1 MPTLFPSP
9 EVFQTGAHPTRCA
22 PLLLLPFLLA
32 AIATTSAAQLSF
44 VDESARIAIPG
55 SQWYGVSVCDYD
67 RDGDDDILFV
77 GWTAIR
83 LLRNDGGLT
92 FTDVT
97 ASVGISMVSPSANVG
112 LFADV
117 DDDGWPDL
125 YIGGVGFRNRIYRN
139 LGNGTFRNVNA
150 GSGLD
155 STASVATAA
164 FGDLDLDGRVDLA
177 LATGSSD
184 LLYRNVSSGDT
195 IRFQNITSAAGTAG
209 GSGTIPM
216 QVTFI
221 DYDHNGTQDLFFVH
235 DGFDQ
240 SRLYKN
246 LGAFPYS
253 NVAGAAGIAQVGRGN
268 SMGVT
273 WFDYNGDGW
282 EDAYVTRIDSAG
294 LFRNNGNGTFTDVA
308 GATGCDTNGM
318 AWGVVCDDL
327 DNDGDEDIFI
337 ANRSG
342 YGGKHP
348 PALLFRNDGGMFTNV
363 TREAGTSIRLDASG
377 VASGDFDNDGR
388 RDLVVAD
395 VSSQG
400 KNLLLRNTSTGGHWA
415 AFRLVGATTN
425 RSAIGARVRVV
436 AGLVSRVRT
445 VTAGSSFASQ
455 VSSTVHVGLGS
466 ASVIDTLEVTWSPG
480 NAQVFTQVPV
490 DRRHDIVEGASL
502 TGGSVENGRV
512 IPDQFEVSSYP
523 NPFNPS
529 TTIVVRLPHSSHVR
543 LELVD
548 LLGRTMLVMAD
559 ENAEAGE
566 RRYRFDAS
574 RLSSG
579 VYVARVFALGRVSS
593 TRLILAR

>member
-1 MPTLFPSP
+1 M
-9 EVFQTGAHPTRCA
+9 HPFRCA
-22 PLLLLPFLLA
+22 PLLLLPLLLA
-32 AIATTSAAQLSF
+32 IFVGSAAAQLSF
-44 VDESARIAIPG
+44 VDESARIAKPG
-55 SQWYGVSVCDYD
+55 AQWYGVSVCDYD
-67 RDGDDDILFV
+67 RDGDEDILFV

-83 LLRNDGGLT
+83 LLRNEGGLT

-97 ASVGISMVSPSANVG
+97 DSAGISMVSPSANVG

-117 DDDGWPDL
+117 DNDGWPDL
-125 YIGGVGFRNRIYRN
+125 YIGGIGFRNRIYRN
-139 LGNGTFRNVNA
+139 LGNGRFRNVSA

-164 FGDLDLDGRVDLA
+164 FGDLDHDGRVDLA
-177 LATGSSD
+177 LATGGLD
-184 LLYRNVSSGDT
+184 LLYRNISSGDS
-195 IRFQNITSAAGTAG
+195 IRFQNVTSSAGVAG

-240 SRLYKN
+240 SRLYQN
-246 LGAFPYS
+246 LGTFPYA
-253 NVAGAAGIAQVGRGN
+253 NVAGAAGLAQVGRGN

-308 GATGCDTNGM
+308 GSTGCDTNGM
-318 AWGVVCDDL
+318 SWGVVCDDL

-342 YGGKHP
+342 FGGKHP
-348 PALLFRNDGGMFTNV
+348 SALLYRNDEGTFTNV
-363 TREAGTSIRLDASG
+363 TREAGTSIRLEASG
-377 VASGDFDNDGR
+377 VASGDFDHDGR

-395 VSSQG
+395 ISSSG
-400 KNLLLRNTSTGGHWA
+400 KNLLLRNTSAGGHWA
-415 AFRLVGATTN
+415 VFRLQGTSTN
-425 RSAIGARVRVV
+425 RSAIGARLRVV
-436 AGLVSRVRT
+436 TGPIGRVRT

-455 VSSTVHVGLGS
+455 VSSVIHVGLGE
-466 ASVIDTLEVTWSPG
+466 ATLIDTLEVIWSPG
-480 NAQVFTQVPV
+480 NAQVFTQLPV

-502 TGGSVENGRV
+502 TGAPVDGKRA
-512 IPDQFEVSSYP
+512 IPDRFEISCYP
-523 NPFNPS
+523 NPFNPA
-529 TTIVVRLPHSSHVR
+529 TTFVLRVPYPSHVR
-543 LELVD
+543 LEVND
-548 LLGRTMLVMAD
+548 LLGRTIAVMAD
-559 ENAEAGE
+559 EKVEAGE
-566 RRYRFDAS
+566 RRYGLDAS

-579 VYVARVFALGRVSS
+579 VYVARAIASGRVSS
-593 TRLILAR
+593 LKLILVR

>member
-1 MPTLFPSP
+1 MRTLPRTRKISRQG
-9 EVFQTGAHPTRCA
+9 VHRTRCA

-32 AIATTSAAQLSF
+32 AIASPAAAQLSF
-44 VDESARIAIPG
+44 VDESARIAKPG

-67 RDGDDDILFV
+67 RDGDDDMLFV

-83 LLRNDGGLT
+83 LLRNDGSLT

-97 ASVGISMVSPSANVG
+97 AAAGISMVSPSANVG

-117 DDDGWPDL
+117 DNDGWPDL

-139 LGNGTFRNVNA
+139 LGNGTFRNVNV

-177 LATGSSD
+177 LATGSFD

-195 IRFQNITSAAGTAG
+195 IRFQNVTSSAGTAG

-240 SRLYKN
+240 SRFYQN
-246 LGAFPYS
+246 LGTFPYA
-253 NVAGAAGIAQVGRGN
+253 NVAGTAGIAQVGRGN

-273 WFDYNGDGW
+273 WFDFNGDGW

-342 YGGKHP
+342 FGGKHP
-348 PALLFRNDGGMFTNV
+348 PALLYRNNGGMFTNV
-363 TREAGTSIRLDASG
+363 TREAGTSIRLEASG

-400 KNLLLRNTSTGGHWA
+400 KNLLLRNTSSGGHWA
-415 AFRLVGATTN
+415 AFRLHGTSTN
-425 RSAIGARVRVV
+425 RSAIGARLRVV
-436 AGLVSRVRT
+436 TGQVSQVRT
-445 VTAGSSFASQ
+445 VTAGSSFSSQ
-455 VSSTVHVGLGS
+455 VSSTVHIGLGS
-466 ASVIDTLEVTWSPG
+466 ATAIDTLEVSWSPTKV
-480 NAQVFTQVPV
+480 QTFTQLTV
-490 DRRHDIVEGASL
+490 DRRHDITEGGTISAASTKEL
-502 TGGSVENGRV
+502 PT
-512 IPDQFEVSSYP
+512 IPRTVRLRAYP
-523 NPFNPS
+523 NPFNAS
-529 TTIVVRLPHSSHVR
+529 TTVELQLDIGQDVVI
-543 LELVD
+543 ELFD
-548 LLGRTMLVMAD
+548 LLGQPIEQIEVGHRPAGSHRWRITAD
-559 ENAEAGE
+559 RWSTGCYVVRATT
-566 RRYRFDAS
+566 AS
-574 RLSSG
+574 EVQTLP
-579 VYVARVFALGRVSS
+579 L
-593 TRLILAR
+593 LLLK

>member
-1 MPTLFPSP
+1 
-9 EVFQTGAHPTRCA
+9 
-22 PLLLLPFLLA
+22 LLLLPLLLA
-32 AIATTSAAQLSF
+32 IFVGSAAAQLSF
-44 VDESARIAIPG
+44 VDESARIAKPG
-55 SQWYGVSVCDYD
+55 AQWYGVSVCDYD
-67 RDGDDDILFV
+67 RDGDEDILFV

-83 LLRNDGGLT
+83 LLRNEGGLT

-97 ASVGISMVSPSANVG
+97 DSAGISMVSPSANVG

-117 DDDGWPDL
+117 DNDGWPDL
-125 YIGGVGFRNRIYRN
+125 YIGGIGFRNRIYRN
-139 LGNGTFRNVNA
+139 LGNGRFRNVSA

-164 FGDLDLDGRVDLA
+164 FGDLDHDGRVDLA
-177 LATGSSD
+177 LATGGLD
-184 LLYRNVSSGDT
+184 LLYRNISSGDS
-195 IRFQNITSAAGTAG
+195 IRFQNVTSSAGVAG

-240 SRLYKN
+240 SRLYQN
-246 LGAFPYS
+246 LGTFPYA
-253 NVAGAAGIAQVGRGN
+253 NVAGAAGLAQVGRGN

-308 GATGCDTNGM
+308 GSTGCDTNGM
-318 AWGVVCDDL
+318 SWGVVCDDL

-342 YGGKHP
+342 FGGKHP
-348 PALLFRNDGGMFTNV
+348 SALLYRNDEGTFTNV
-363 TREAGTSIRLDASG
+363 TREAGTSIRLEASG
-377 VASGDFDNDGR
+377 VASGDFDHDGR

-395 VSSQG
+395 ISSSG
-400 KNLLLRNTSTGGHWA
+400 KNLLLRNTSAGGHWA
-415 AFRLVGATTN
+415 VFRLQGTSTN
-425 RSAIGARVRVV
+425 RSAIGARLRVV
-436 AGLVSRVRT
+436 TGPIGRVRT

-455 VSSTVHVGLGS
+455 VSSVIHVGLGE
-466 ASVIDTLEVTWSPG
+466 ATLIDTLEVIWSPG
-480 NAQVFTQVPV
+480 NAQVFTQLPV

-502 TGGSVENGRV
+502 TGAPVDGKRA
-512 IPDQFEVSSYP
+512 IPDRFEISCYP
-523 NPFNPS
+523 NPFNPA
-529 TTIVVRLPHSSHVR
+529 TTFVLRVPYPSHVR
-543 LELVD
+543 LEVND
-548 LLGRTMLVMAD
+548 LLGRTIAVMAD
-559 ENAEAGE
+559 EKVEAGE
-566 RRYRFDAS
+566 RRYGLDAS

-579 VYVARVFALGRVSS
+579 VYVARAIASGRVSS
-593 TRLILAR
+593 LKLILVR